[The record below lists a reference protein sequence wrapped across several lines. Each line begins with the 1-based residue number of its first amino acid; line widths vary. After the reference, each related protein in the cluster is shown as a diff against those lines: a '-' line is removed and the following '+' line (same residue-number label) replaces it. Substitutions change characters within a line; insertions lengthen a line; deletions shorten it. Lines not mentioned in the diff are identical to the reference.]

1 MKPCGH
7 LSALARVAAVST
19 TAADRAPCPFC
30 SMVLLSKLDELHERI
45 VELSSE
51 PTNLAEYERLR
62 PQLAALDGLKTVL
75 RTTAELTPLIEA
87 LQAQQRMHDVYAK
100 QLAVAADRQATELAG
115 ALRELHSLQTAL
127 VADLASLMTRAIAD
141 HEVQLAK
148 ERDARALAER
158 ETSELLEAAEA
169 LEKQARSGAEERAA
183 LAASCEAR
191 MAQAAAQAQQ
201 AVQRAEALQ
210 RELDAARAQLD
221 ASRAELRLARRQVG
235 PEVERPSEQARAAA
249 PPATPRTSQDEN
261 ASGGGGGGGGGGL
274 DGQHSHST
282 SSLATSRGRSQA
294 RGAAAAS
301 PRRWPLT
308 LALALMLAVALPL
321 PLPLTLTLT
330 LP

>member
-1 MKPCGH
+1 
-7 LSALARVAAVST
+7 
-19 TAADRAPCPFC
+19 
-30 SMVLLSKLDELHERI
+30 MVLLSKLDELHERI

-127 VADLASLMTRAIAD
+127 VADLASLMTRAMAD

-169 LEKQARSGAEERAA
+169 LEKQARSGA
-183 LAASCEAR
+183 C
-191 MAQAAAQAQQ
+191 
-201 AVQRAEALQ
+201 
-210 RELDAARAQLD
+210 D
-221 ASRAELRLARRQVG
+221 ASTFEPRASYVMQACC
-235 PEVERPSEQARAAA
+235 PSLGG
-249 PPATPRTSQDEN
+249 T
-261 ASGGGGGGGGGGL
+261 SGGGKFAY
-274 DGQHSHST
+274 HCC
-282 SSLATSRGRSQA
+282 SSSWNTCNNINSRAIGHGSI
-294 RGAAAAS
+294 
-301 PRRWPLT
+301 
-308 LALALMLAVALPL
+308 
-321 PLPLTLTLT
+321 
-330 LP
+330 

>member
-1 MKPCGH
+1 
-7 LSALARVAAVST
+7 
-19 TAADRAPCPFC
+19 
-30 SMVLLSKLDELHERI
+30 MVLLSKLDELHERI
-45 VELSSE
+45 TELSSE

-75 RTTAELTPLIEA
+75 RTTAELTPLLEA
-87 LQAQQRMHDVYAK
+87 LQAQQRVHDVYAK

-191 MAQAAAQAQQ
+191 EAQAEAQAQQ
-201 AVQRAEALQ
+201 AVRRAEALQ

-235 PEVERPSEQARAAA
+235 PDL
-249 PPATPRTSQDEN
+249 PA
-261 ASGGGGGGGGGGL
+261 
-274 DGQHSHST
+274 
-282 SSLATSRGRSQA
+282 
-294 RGAAAAS
+294 
-301 PRRWPLT
+301 
-308 LALALMLAVALPL
+308 
-321 PLPLTLTLT
+321 
-330 LP
+330 

>member
-1 MKPCGH
+1 
-7 LSALARVAAVST
+7 
-19 TAADRAPCPFC
+19 
-30 SMVLLSKLDELHERI
+30 MVLLSKLDELHERI

-62 PQLAALDGLKTVL
+62 PQLAALDGLKTVV
-75 RTTAELTPLIEA
+75 RTTAELTPLLEA
-87 LQAQQRMHDVYAK
+87 LQAQQRVHDVYAN

-127 VADLASLMTRAIAD
+127 VADLASLTTRAIAE

-191 MAQAAAQAQQ
+191 EAQAAAQAQQ
-201 AVQRAEALQ
+201 AVQRAEAVQ

-221 ASRAELRLARRQVG
+221 ASRAELRLARRQAG
-235 PEVERPSEQARAAA
+235 PEVEQRPSEQARGQGGAAA
-249 PPATPRTSQDEN
+249 PPATPRTSHDEN
-261 ASGGGGGGGGGGL
+261 ASGGGGGGGEGGL

-282 SSLATSRGRSQA
+282 ASLATSRGRGQA
-294 RGAAAAS
+294 RGAPAAS
-301 PRRWPLT
+301 PRSTPRSG
-308 LALALMLAVALPL
+308 VASPRSG
-321 PLPLTLTLT
+321 TSVAGRAHG
-330 LP
+330 